1 LSKSP
6 KVASLYEMKFKIKR
20 DHFTNGLQQ
29 VSNVVSLR
37 PTMPILSNVLIEATG
52 DQISLTTTNLDLG
65 IRCTIK
71 ADVETEGTLTL
82 PVRKLASIVRDLP
95 SMEVLVEALDAEHAK
110 ISAGSS
116 KFRMTA
122 IGVSEFPP
130 LPVFENDSEF
140 ILVQANLQNMLK
152 SISYAQSSDETRH
165 MLNGVFFNFD
175 QGMLSVVATDGKRL
189 ALNSEELEIPDG
201 QAGNFILP
209 MKTVSEL
216 ERLLGKGENVKIL
229 FNDRQVAFDIEV
241 DENSQ
246 EQGLSQTIHLV
257 SKAVEGKF
265 PNYKIVIPEDADQTV
280 SIDRETLR
288 ENISRAALVVTDKS
302 QSITMTFSENQIV
315 IKGQSAEFGESEE
328 KMEIEYGGPETKLT
342 FNPEY
347 LIHPLKVLEDDEV
360 IFEFKNDLSPGVFK
374 NSGHFS
380 CVVMPLR
387 LG

>member
-1 LSKSP
+1 
-6 KVASLYEMKFKIKR
+6 MKFKINR

>member
-1 LSKSP
+1 
-6 KVASLYEMKFKIKR
+6 M
-20 DHFTNGLQQ
+20 
-29 VSNVVSLR
+29 VSLR

-140 ILVQANLQNMLK
+140 TLEQANLQNMLK

-288 ENISRAALVVTDKS
+288 ENIARAALVVTDKS

>member
-1 LSKSP
+1 
-6 KVASLYEMKFKIKR
+6 MKFKINR

-140 ILVQANLQNMLK
+140 TLVQANLQNMLK

-189 ALNSEELEIPDG
+189 ALNSKELEIPDG
-201 QAGNFILP
+201 QAGDFILP

-216 ERLLGKGENVKIL
+216 ERLLGKGENAKIL

-241 DENSQ
+241 DEDSQ

-265 PNYKIVIPEDADQTV
+265 PNYKIVIPEDADQRV

-360 IFEFKNDLSPGVFK
+360 IFEFKNDMSPGVFK
-374 NSGHFS
+374 NSGYFS

>member
-1 LSKSP
+1 
-6 KVASLYEMKFKIKR
+6 MKFKINR
-20 DHFTNGLQQ
+20 DHFSNGLQQ

-65 IRCTIK
+65 TRCTIK

-130 LPVFENDSEF
+130 LPVFENNSEF
-140 ILVQANLQNMLK
+140 TLEQANLQNMLK

-165 MLNGVFFNFD
+165 MLNGVYFNFD
-175 QGMLSVVATDGKRL
+175 QGMLTLVATDGKRL
-189 ALNSEELEIPDG
+189 ALNSKEMEIPDG

-216 ERLLGKGENVKIL
+216 ERLLGKGKDVKIL
-229 FNDRQVAFDIEV
+229 FNERQVAFDIAV
-241 DENSQ
+241 DESSQ

-280 SIDRETLR
+280 AIDRETLR

-328 KMEIEYGGPETKLT
+328 KVEIEYGGPETKLT

-360 IFEFKNDLSPGVFK
+360 IFEFKNDMSPGVFK
-374 NSGHFS
+374 NTGHFS

>member
-1 LSKSP
+1 
-6 KVASLYEMKFKIKR
+6 MKFKINR

-37 PTMPILSNVLIEATG
+37 PTMLILSNVLIEATG

-140 ILVQANLQNMLK
+140 TLVQENLQNMLK

-175 QGMLSVVATDGKRL
+175 QDMLSVVATDGKRL
-189 ALNSEELEIPDG
+189 ALNSKEIEIPDG

-302 QSITMTFSENQIV
+302 QSITMTFIENQIV

-328 KMEIEYGGPETKLT
+328 KMEIEYDGPETKLT

-360 IFEFKNDLSPGVFK
+360 IFEFKNDMSPGVFK
-374 NSGHFS
+374 NRGHFS

>member
-1 LSKSP
+1 
-6 KVASLYEMKFKIKR
+6 MKFKIKR

-95 SMEVLVEALDAEHAK
+95 CMEVLVEALDAEHAK
-110 ISAGSS
+110 ISADSS

>member
-1 LSKSP
+1 
-6 KVASLYEMKFKIKR
+6 MKFKIKR

-140 ILVQANLQNMLK
+140 TLEQANLQNMLK

>member
-1 LSKSP
+1 
-6 KVASLYEMKFKIKR
+6 MKFKINR

-288 ENISRAALVVTDKS
+288 ENIARAALVVTDKS

>member
-1 LSKSP
+1 
-6 KVASLYEMKFKIKR
+6 MKFKINR

-140 ILVQANLQNMLK
+140 TLEQANLQNMLK

-201 QAGNFILP
+201 QAGSFILP

-229 FNDRQVAFDIEV
+229 FNDRQVAFDVEV

-347 LIHPLKVLEDDEV
+347 LIHPLKVLEEDEV
-360 IFEFKNDLSPGVFK
+360 IFEFKNDMSPGVFK
-374 NSGHFS
+374 NNGHFS

>member
-1 LSKSP
+1 
-6 KVASLYEMKFKIKR
+6 MKFKINR

-140 ILVQANLQNMLK
+140 TLEQANLQNMLK

>member
-1 LSKSP
+1 
-6 KVASLYEMKFKIKR
+6 MKFKINR

-140 ILVQANLQNMLK
+140 TLEQANLQNMLK

-288 ENISRAALVVTDKS
+288 ENIARAALVVTDKS